1 MYKTF
6 ILKKFE
12 LISDYPFNF
21 SVLKKR
27 YSFLNT
33 KKLFNKKISISINT
47 YNNIKN
53 NTYFKKK
60 EFFIKNSY
68 NKIIVNFN
76 GKILKIKN
84 SIFEYKIKISIDRN
98 FSKLEL
104 INILDS
110 LIMIKFI
117 QSKFLPLHSSG
128 FSLNKKGY
136 LLSSYGGTGKTRL
149 ILEANKFS
157 SKCKIFD
164 EWCLLKKN
172 IVFPLRKEILLMD
185 YDILSYRNFFN
196 IVDFY
201 RAKLS
206 KFITFKEIKEF
217 FRFLRLIL
225 PYKYEYFK
233 NVGPF
238 KLNNIFFI
246 NQKKKSKIV
255 VLKVSK
261 KVISNQILKNF
272 KHERKNLI
280 RLSLVNNSIT
290 KFKNKINLIK
300 LYKSLLIS
308 SLNICKHKNILIDK
322 KNKNFN
328 EIFNKILIND

>member
-47 YNNIKN
+47 NNNIKN

-136 LLSSYGGTGKTRL
+136 LNDSR
-149 ILEANKFS
+149 I
-157 SKCKIFD
+157 
-164 EWCLLKKN
+164 
-172 IVFPLRKEILLMD
+172 
-185 YDILSYRNFFN
+185 FFN
-196 IVDFY
+196 GSY
-201 RAKLS
+201 S
-206 KFITFKEIKEF
+206 T
-217 FRFLRLIL
+217 
-225 PYKYEYFK
+225 
-233 NVGPF
+233 
-238 KLNNIFFI
+238 IF
-246 NQKKKSKIV
+246 S
-255 VLKVSK
+255 
-261 KVISNQILKNF
+261 
-272 KHERKNLI
+272 
-280 RLSLVNNSIT
+280 
-290 KFKNKINLIK
+290 
-300 LYKSLLIS
+300 
-308 SLNICKHKNILIDK
+308 
-322 KNKNFN
+322 
-328 EIFNKILIND
+328 